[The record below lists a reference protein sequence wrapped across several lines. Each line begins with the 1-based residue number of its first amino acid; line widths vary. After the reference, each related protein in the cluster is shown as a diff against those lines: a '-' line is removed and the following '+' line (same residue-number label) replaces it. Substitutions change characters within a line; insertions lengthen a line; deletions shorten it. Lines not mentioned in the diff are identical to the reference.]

1 MRSKMRDLH
10 VNAGSSLATVSM
22 TVESPV
28 GKLVLLAS
36 PAGIS
41 GVRFE
46 QEQVVAAPANQGIE
60 QDHLDAAALQIDE
73 YFAGKRLKFHLPL
86 DMRGTK
92 FQQAV
97 WQVTQ
102 RVAFAE
108 RVTYGDIARR
118 IGSMGAAR
126 AVGSALGA
134 NPVLI
139 IVPCHRVVGAG
150 GRLAGFSSG
159 LAIKQQLLEHE
170 AGLVSSGSSL
180 YGR

>member
-10 VNAGSSLATVSM
+10 VNAGPSSATVSM

-36 PAGIS
+36 PTGIS

-46 QEQVVAAPANQGIE
+46 QDRVVVAHVNQGMA
-60 QDHLDAAALQIDE
+60 QDHLDAAAFQLEE

-102 RVAFAE
+102 RVAYAE
-108 RVTYGDIARR
+108 RATYGDIARR

-139 IVPCHRVVGAG
+139 IVPCHRVVGTG

-159 LAIKQQLLEHE
+159 LAIKRQLLEHE
-170 AGLVSSGSSL
+170 AGLVSSRSSL